1 MFSCNIGP
9 VYMFCFLNRS
19 VDNSLN
25 RIRLLDAFNVLFT
38 SFIYLINV
46 LFVYFV
52 TIQVLPRWYLDF
64 TFYIIVCL

>member
-1 MFSCNIGP
+1 
-9 VYMFCFLNRS
+9 MFCFLNRS

-25 RIRLLDAFNVLFT
+25 RICLLDAFNVLFT